1 MATGGPSAVNVL
13 ADLGSVIGFGQALL
27 VAAVALLASTVT
39 AIAGVGG
46 AIVLS
51 FVLTPLLGV
60 AALVQTISVAMIVNN
75 ITKVQVFSKGIDW
88 KSCAFVAG
96 CAAPGCA
103 IGSLIYSQLDERAI
117 TIILGVFLVAMV
129 VMKRVMP
136 ADFGIWPRP
145 LVAGSAFVYGILA
158 GTTIGGGIML
168 LPILMGTGL
177 TGMAL
182 IGTDAAVGLA
192 MHIVK
197 TIVFGSTRVL
207 TAQYA
212 MIGILI
218 GLVMIPGA
226 FIARWILSRMP
237 LKVHAA
243 IIDAVIVAGGLS
255 FLLRAWPS

>member
-1 MATGGPSAVNVL
+1 MSGLGELAGALTLAQMA
-13 ADLGSVIGFGQALL
+13 L
-27 VAAVALLASTVT
+27 VAAVALAASTIT

-51 FVLTPLLGV
+51 FVLAPLLGV

-75 ITKVQVFSKGIDW
+75 ITKINVFAKGIDW
-88 KSCAFVAG
+88 GSCAFVTA
-96 CAAPGCA
+96 CAAPGCI
-103 IGSLIYSQLDERAI
+103 IGSLIYSRLDEAAI
-117 TIILGVFLVAMV
+117 TIVLGIFLVAIV
-129 VMKRVMP
+129 VLKRVLP
-136 ADFGIWPRP
+136 TDFGIWPRR
-145 LVAGSAFVYGILA
+145 LVAGTAFIYGILA
-158 GTTIGGGIML
+158 GTTIGGGILL

-177 TGMAL
+177 TGIAL

-212 MIGILI
+212 SIGILI
-218 GLVMIPGA
+218 GIVMMPGA

-243 IIDAVIVAGGLS
+243 IIDAVIIAGALS
-255 FLLRAWPS
+255 FLARAM

>member
-1 MATGGPSAVNVL
+1 MSLLPDLLTSLAASISLVQALVL
-13 ADLGSVIGFGQALL
+13 AV
-27 VAAVALLASTVT
+27 VALAASTIT

-46 AIVLS
+46 AIVLQ
-51 FVLTPLLGV
+51 FALTPIIGV
-60 AALVQTISVAMIVNN
+60 SALVQTISVAMIVNN
-75 ITKVQVFSKGIDW
+75 ITKVNVFAKGIDW
-88 KSCAFVAG
+88 ASCAFVTA
-96 CAAPGCA
+96 CAAPGCL

-117 TIILGVFLVAMV
+117 TIILGVFLVVIV
-129 VMKRVMP
+129 VLKNVMP
-136 ADFGIWPRP
+136 SDFGLWPKP
-145 LVAGSAFVYGILA
+145 MIVGSAFVYGVLA
-158 GTTIGGGIML
+158 GTTIGGGILL

-207 TAQYA
+207 TAHYA
-212 MIGILI
+212 TIGVLI

-226 FIARWILSRMP
+226 FIARAILRHMP

-243 IIDAVIVAGGLS
+243 IIDAVIILGGLS
-255 FLLRAWPS
+255 FLARAF

>member
-1 MATGGPSAVNVL
+1 MSLLSDLATTISVAQAVVL
-13 ADLGSVIGFGQALL
+13 AV
-27 VAAVALLASTVT
+27 VALAASTIT

-46 AIVLS
+46 AIVLQ
-51 FVLTPLLGV
+51 FALTPIIGV

-75 ITKVQVFSKGIDW
+75 ITKVNVFAKGIDW
-88 KSCAFVAG
+88 ANCAFVTAW
-96 CAAPGCA
+96 AAPGCI

-117 TIILGVFLVAMV
+117 TIILGVFLVALV
-129 VMKRVMP
+129 VLKRLLP
-136 ADFGIWPRP
+136 SDFGLWPR
-145 LVAGSAFVYGILA
+145 AMIMGSAFVYGILA
-158 GTTIGGGIML
+158 GTTIGGGILL

-197 TIVFGSTRVL
+197 TIVFGTTKVL
-207 TAQYA
+207 TAHYA

-226 FIARWILSRMP
+226 FIARWILQRMP

-243 IIDAVIVAGGLS
+243 IIDAVIILGGLS
-255 FLLRAWPS
+255 FLGRAF

>member
-1 MATGGPSAVNVL
+1 MSVL
-13 ADLGSVIGFGQALL
+13 SDLGSVIGLGQALL
-27 VAAVALLASTVT
+27 VAAVALAASTIT

-51 FVLTPLLGV
+51 FVLAPLLGV

-75 ITKVQVFSKGIDW
+75 ITKVNVFAKGIDW
-88 KSCAFVAG
+88 GSCAFVAG
-96 CAAPGCA
+96 CAAPGCV

-117 TIILGVFLVAMV
+117 TIILGVFLVALV

-136 ADFGIWPRP
+136 SDIGIWPKP
-145 LVAGSAFVYGILA
+145 MIAGSAFVYGILA
-158 GTTIGGGIML
+158 GTTIGGGIVL

-197 TIVFGSTRVL
+197 TIVFGSTKVL
-207 TAQYA
+207 TVQYA
-212 MIGILI
+212 MIGALI
-218 GLVMIPGA
+218 GVVMIPGA
-226 FIARWILSRMP
+226 FIARWILQRMP
-237 LKVHAA
+237 LQVHAA

-255 FLLRAWPS
+255 FLVWACPG

>member
-1 MATGGPSAVNVL
+1 MANVSVL
-13 ADLGSVIGFGQALL
+13 ADLGSAIGLGQALL
-27 VAAVALLASTVT
+27 VAAVALGASTIT

-60 AALVQTISVAMIVNN
+60 SALVQTISVAMIVNN
-75 ITKVQVFSKGIDW
+75 ITKVRVFAKGIDW
-88 KSCAFVAG
+88 ASCAFVAA
-96 CAAPGCA
+96 CAAPGCI
-103 IGSLIYSQLDERAI
+103 IGSLIYSRLDEHAI
-117 TIILGVFLVAMV
+117 TIILGVFLVVIVAL
-129 VMKRVMP
+129 KRVLP
-136 ADFGIWPRP
+136 EDFGIWPKP

-158 GTTIGGGIML
+158 GTTIGGGVVL

-177 TGMAL
+177 TGAAL

-212 MIGILI
+212 TIGVLI
-218 GLVMIPGA
+218 GVVMIPGA
-226 FIARWILSRMP
+226 FIARWILARMP

-243 IIDAVIVAGGLS
+243 LIDAVIIGGGLS
-255 FLLRAWPS
+255 FLARAWPG